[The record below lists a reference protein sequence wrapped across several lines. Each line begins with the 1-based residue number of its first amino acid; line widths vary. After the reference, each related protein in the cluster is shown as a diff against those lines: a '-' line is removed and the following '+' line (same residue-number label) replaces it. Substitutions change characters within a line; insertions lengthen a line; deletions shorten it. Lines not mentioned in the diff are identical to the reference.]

1 MIVKLF
7 SAVAG
12 IAMVVAAV
20 FFLRYAAEAGL
31 LQPPIRVAIG
41 IVVAIALL
49 VVCELKA
56 AREYPA
62 TANAMDA
69 AAIAILFATF
79 FAAHALWQLI
89 PAIVTFG
96 LLGVVTI
103 LAVLLSIRRESLF
116 IAVLGLLGGFATP
129 ILLSTGEN
137 RPIPLFAYLLLL
149 NIGLAWVA
157 YTKGWP
163 ILTWLTLAFTVVY
176 QWGWVFKFLDVSS
189 LPLAMGIFLVFP
201 VAAVAGMIVGPRR
214 NLSAPGD
221 RKFARAALV
230 SSVLP
235 LLFAVYLASIPAY
248 GANAG
253 LLFGFLLLVDAG
265 LLAIAIARREE
276 LLHAAGALTTM
287 VVMAVW
293 LVASYERS
301 GTPTTALAFTTVF
314 VVLYAMAPVVAGFF
328 GRKFEGAGRRAEFAG
343 PMLLFVFPVLAAV
356 EPAMVNPWPL
366 MATLLGLMV
375 LVAWRAIGSNTGAL
389 YYVAAF
395 YAIATQGVWSAAHL
409 TLERLGTAV
418 AIYSIFGVVSLAVP
432 MVARRESRPL
442 TPEWGS
448 GAVLLVSLGLLL
460 FLSAGP
466 IAPAAIWALALLL
479 AIMNAGLFIESAA
492 GRMPLVS
499 QIGSVFSWVI
509 LLVWWLRAA
518 GSVGVFPALTVLVG
532 LTLITLAGHGW
543 SAAAADRAEHANSTD
558 RHHGV
563 YLGLTG
569 HLFLALLAANRTWA
583 LPPWP
588 LFAALTVVTLATSA
602 AALWSRIPALHIAGS
617 VAAAIVV
624 AVWSAA
630 AGSPDWG
637 LVAVVASAAV
647 SAYTLA
653 WIALD
658 DKNRARS
665 AAAACMALFVSE
677 IALMLAIEGG
687 TTPPF
692 PALVIAHAI
701 NLSIVLGLST
711 AFRWNEKYIAVAAVL
726 PAWVAIMQWQTR
738 RDLEITWPHLLTL
751 TSALYGVFV
760 IYPFAIGTRARTD
773 RDPYL
778 AAIFA
783 SAMAFFAARAAFIAG
798 GLEWMIG
805 IVPVV
810 EGAVLAAMLRA
821 LLTMEPTGSRDL
833 GRLALVA
840 GSALAF
846 VTVAIPL
853 QLRQQWITIGWAL
866 EGAALAWLYRRIAH
880 RGLLLGAIA
889 LLGAVFARLAVNPEV
904 FLYEPRG
911 ATPIVNWYLYTYMI
925 CAAAMFLAGWWLL
938 KTDDTVAGNLRIS
951 HVLPAA
957 GVILLFLLLNIE
969 IADFYA
975 TGPTIVF
982 KFGATVSQDLT
993 YTIGWLIFGLA
1004 LLAAGIYAH
1013 TRAVRVAAV
1022 TLIAVTTC
1030 KCFLYDLSS
1039 LEGLHRIASLVGLA
1053 ISLALVSLALQK
1065 YVLSKPRSA
1074 SS

>member
-1 MIVKLF
+1 
-7 SAVAG
+7 
-12 IAMVVAAV
+12 
-20 FFLRYAAEAGL
+20 
-31 LQPPIRVAIG
+31 
-41 IVVAIALL
+41 
-49 VVCELKA
+49 
-56 AREYPA
+56 
-62 TANAMDA
+62 
-69 AAIAILFATF
+69 
-79 FAAHALWQLI
+79 
-89 PAIVTFG
+89 
-96 LLGVVTI
+96 
-103 LAVLLSIRRESLF
+103 
-116 IAVLGLLGGFATP
+116 
-129 ILLSTGEN
+129 
-137 RPIPLFAYLLLL
+137 
-149 NIGLAWVA
+149 
-157 YTKGWP
+157 
-163 ILTWLTLAFTVVY
+163 
-176 QWGWVFKFLDVSS
+176 
-189 LPLAMGIFLVFP
+189 
-201 VAAVAGMIVGPRR
+201 
-214 NLSAPGD
+214 
-221 RKFARAALV
+221 
-230 SSVLP
+230 
-235 LLFAVYLASIPAY
+235 
-248 GANAG
+248 
-253 LLFGFLLLVDAG
+253 
-265 LLAIAIARREE
+265 
-276 LLHAAGALTTM
+276 
-287 VVMAVW
+287 
-293 LVASYERS
+293 
-301 GTPTTALAFTTVF
+301 
-314 VVLYAMAPVVAGFF
+314 
-328 GRKFEGAGRRAEFAG
+328 
-343 PMLLFVFPVLAAV
+343 
-356 EPAMVNPWPL
+356 
-366 MATLLGLMV
+366 
-375 LVAWRAIGSNTGAL
+375 
-389 YYVAAF
+389 
-395 YAIATQGVWSAAHL
+395 
-409 TLERLGTAV
+409 
-418 AIYSIFGVVSLAVP
+418 
-432 MVARRESRPL
+432 
-442 TPEWGS
+442 
-448 GAVLLVSLGLLL
+448 
-460 FLSAGP
+460 
-466 IAPAAIWALALLL
+466 
-479 AIMNAGLFIESAA
+479 
-492 GRMPLVS
+492 
-499 QIGSVFSWVI
+499 
-509 LLVWWLRAA
+509 
-518 GSVGVFPALTVLVG
+518 
-532 LTLITLAGHGW
+532 
-543 SAAAADRAEHANSTD
+543 
-558 RHHGV
+558 
-563 YLGLTG
+563 
-569 HLFLALLAANRTWA
+569 
-583 LPPWP
+583 
-588 LFAALTVVTLATSA
+588 
-602 AALWSRIPALHIAGS
+602 
-617 VAAAIVV
+617 
-624 AVWSAA
+624 
-630 AGSPDWG
+630 
-637 LVAVVASAAV
+637 
-647 SAYTLA
+647 
-653 WIALD
+653 
-658 DKNRARS
+658 
-665 AAAACMALFVSE
+665 
-677 IALMLAIEGG
+677 
-687 TTPPF
+687 
-692 PALVIAHAI
+692 
-701 NLSIVLGLST
+701 
-711 AFRWNEKYIAVAAVL
+711 
-726 PAWVAIMQWQTR
+726 MQWQTR

-751 TSALYGVFV
+751 TSALYAVFV